1 MLSEEKE
8 NKIYNAL
15 LIGMSLA
22 DAYVYAGLSPQEI
35 TIVSEDPEYQL
46 KYARLN
52 KEFEYRLLTD
62 LHEVARKQVK
72 MGKEAALT
80 WMLEKMF
87 PRYSSKPQNE
97 NPTVNIHFDNVDP
110 AALDTVAIH
119 SGSAN
124 NGN

>member
-1 MLSEEKE
+1 MIPQEKDDR
-8 NKIYNAL
+8 IYNAL
-15 LIGMSLA
+15 LTGMALS
-22 DAYVYAGLSPQEI
+22 DAYIYAGLTPAEI
-35 TIVSEDPEYQL
+35 VSVSEDPEYQA
-46 KYARLN
+46 KYAKIT
-52 KEFEYRLLTD
+52 KEFEYSLLSD
-62 LHEVARKQVK
+62 LQEVSRKQVK

-110 AALDTVAIH
+110 ADVDTVTI
-119 SGSAN
+119 N